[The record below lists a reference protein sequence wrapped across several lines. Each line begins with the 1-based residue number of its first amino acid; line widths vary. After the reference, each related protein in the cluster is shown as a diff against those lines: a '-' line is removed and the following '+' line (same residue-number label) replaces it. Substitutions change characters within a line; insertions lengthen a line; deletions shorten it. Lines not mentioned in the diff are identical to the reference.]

1 MLRQG
6 NCPHPHPFHYPS
18 HGPLFLPF
26 TRFWE
31 CHSPRLIHPY
41 HTMISFWSSGKKNRP
56 ITDHGVKPR
65 LDEALDGE
73 YASKIDGQAQHFVAE
88 KARNRR
94 RSISEELHSWIL
106 VTQPDAAL
114 RCEPIKLA
122 SEGLVGRERGKRTSG
137 SKERAASGASRAA
150 DEAARQLWAGEASS
164 GCGGDLVA
172 VRGEQEAAERE
183 RARGERGE
191 RMGGHPAQRI
201 PTPVLF
207 AAEPMVNDYLSRPYS
222 SRRRGRCSE
231 RDGRGSSGTRWERID
246 FPLPSSLHMGPR
258 GLVPTRW
265 PAEREVRGR
274 ATSPF

>member
-122 SEGLVGRERGKRTSG
+122 SEGLVGRER
-137 SKERAASGASRAA
+137 
-150 DEAARQLWAGEASS
+150 
-164 GCGGDLVA
+164 
-172 VRGEQEAAERE
+172 ERE
-183 RARGERGE
+183 REGSAPPAPRSAPRRGRAGQQTRRRVSCGRERPPRGAGATWW
-191 RMGGHPAQRI
+191 RCGR
-201 PTPVLF
+201 
-207 AAEPMVNDYLSRPYS
+207 
-222 SRRRGRCSE
+222 SRRRRSASE
-231 RDGRGSSGTRWERID
+231 RVGSEASGWAAIQLSAS
-246 FPLPSSLHMGPR
+246 PLPFYLLQSQ
-258 GLVPTRW
+258 W
-265 PAEREVRGR
+265 
-274 ATSPF
+274 